1 MATGIKE
8 KVKKFKLLESLDWF
22 EEDED
27 KDDPEVLIQKLDE
40 NKDTGVT
47 LSIYSVAEVLSG
59 DLGVRRSSEMCSV
72 CTRT

>member
-1 MATGIKE
+1 MATAIKE
-8 KVKKFKLLESLDWF
+8 KAKKVKRLESLEF

-27 KDDPEVLIQKLDE
+27 KDDPEVLIQRLDE

-59 DLGVRRSSEMCSV
+59 DLNWSSEIV
-72 CTRT
+72 GDVFGGH

>member
-1 MATGIKE
+1 MATAI
-8 KVKKFKLLESLDWF
+8 KVKAKKVKRVESLEF

-72 CTRT
+72 GTRT

>member
-59 DLGVRRSSEMCSV
+59 DLNWSSEIV
-72 CTRT
+72 GDVFGGH

>member
-1 MATGIKE
+1 MATAIKE
-8 KVKKFKLLESLDWF
+8 KAKKVKRLESLEF

-27 KDDPEVLIQKLDE
+27 KDDPEVLIQRLDE

-59 DLGVRRSSEMCSV
+59 DLGSSSEIV
-72 CTRT
+72 GDVFGGH